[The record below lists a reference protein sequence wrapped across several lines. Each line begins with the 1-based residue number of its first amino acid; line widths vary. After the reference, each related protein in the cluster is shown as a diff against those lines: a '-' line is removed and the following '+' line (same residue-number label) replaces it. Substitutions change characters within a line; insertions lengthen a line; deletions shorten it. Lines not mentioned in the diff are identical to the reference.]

1 MGLGVLVEGHSCNG
15 WVKNPF
21 ICKAEDQE
29 LGLQE
34 EIIDLQNDEESK
46 QISKSRGHQGMRLKH
61 HVKFPA
67 LWRKAKLLYIA
78 FPSSYL
84 VERGFSAVNCILV
97 KKRNR
102 LDVVNRGD
110 LRLFLSKFTPDIVK
124 LTKNH

>member
-1 MGLGVLVEGHSCNG
+1 M
-15 WVKNPF
+15 W
-21 ICKAEDQE
+21 
-29 LGLQE
+29 
-34 EIIDLQNDEESK
+34 
-46 QISKSRGHQGMRLKH
+46 LKH
-61 HVKFPA
+61 HVNFPA

-97 KKRNR
+97 KNRNR